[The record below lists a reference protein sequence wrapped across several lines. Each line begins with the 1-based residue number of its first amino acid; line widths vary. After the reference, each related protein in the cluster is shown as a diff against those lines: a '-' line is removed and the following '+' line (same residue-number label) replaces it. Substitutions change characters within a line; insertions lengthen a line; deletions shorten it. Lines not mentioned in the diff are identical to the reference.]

1 MENCLSF
8 GTSNNYDGPMVEH
21 CPKNVLEF
29 KTQQGFFGN
38 NCLLTKELKKYN

>member
-1 MENCLSF
+1 
-8 GTSNNYDGPMVEH
+8 MVEH

-38 NCLLTKELKKYN
+38 CLLTKELKEYN